1 MTESIKQKAGKSSR
15 KARLTAARLFA
26 VQAVY
31 QSLQLKVPPVSLL
44 DEYLQH
50 RVGMDLHEGDEMV
63 VPDGTLF
70 TDILKGVTDRWDDVM
85 QLIAPRL
92 TNTAMEPLL
101 TAILVCGTYELLA
114 QGETDTPI
122 IIADYLHVTHGFF
135 AGSESKLV
143 NGVLDAL
150 AKELRS

>member
-1 MTESIKQKAGKSSR
+1 MTESIQKKASKSSK
-15 KARLTAARLFA
+15 KARSTAARLFA

-31 QSLQLKVPPVSLL
+31 QSLQLKVEPASLM

-70 TDILKGVTDRWDDVM
+70 KSIMTGSTERWADLM
-85 QLIAPRL
+85 QLITPRL
-92 TNTAMEPLL
+92 TNTAIEPLL
-101 TAILVCGTYELLA
+101 SAILICGTYELLA
-114 QGETDTPI
+114 HSETDTGI

-143 NGVLDAL
+143 NGVLDAV

>member
-1 MTESIKQKAGKSSR
+1 MTESIQKKASKSSK
-15 KARLTAARLFA
+15 KARSTAARLFA

-31 QSLQLKVPPVSLL
+31 QSLQLKVEPVSLM

-70 TDILKGVTDRWDDVM
+70 KSIMTGTTERWSDLM
-85 QLIAPRL
+85 QLITPRL
-92 TNTAMEPLL
+92 TNTAIEPLL
-101 TAILVCGTYELLA
+101 SAILICGAYELLA
-114 QGETDTPI
+114 HGETDTGI

>member
-1 MTESIKQKAGKSSR
+1 MTESIQKKASKSSK
-15 KARLTAARLFA
+15 KARSTAARLFA

-31 QSLQLKVPPVSLL
+31 QSLQLKVEPVSLM
-44 DEYLQH
+44 DEYMQH

-63 VPDGTLF
+63 VPDGVMFKSIMT
-70 TDILKGVTDRWDDVM
+70 GVTERWTDLM
-85 QLIAPRL
+85 QLITPRL
-92 TNTAMEPLL
+92 SNTSIEPLL
-101 TAILVCGTYELLA
+101 SAILICGAYELLA
-114 QGETDTPI
+114 HGETDTGI

>member
-1 MTESIKQKAGKSSR
+1 MTDSIQKKAAKSSK
-15 KARLTAARLFA
+15 KARSTAARLFA

-31 QSLQLKVPPVSLL
+31 QSLQLKVPPASLM

-63 VPDGTLF
+63 VPDGALF
-70 TDILKGVTDRWDDVM
+70 TDIIKGVTDKWNDLVP
-85 QLIAPRL
+85 LIMPRL
-92 TNTAMEPLL
+92 NNPSVEPLL

-114 QGETDTPI
+114 HAETDTPI